1 MLLADCR
8 RTAGPMRDNREETIA
23 EQMTDPLLFLC
34 SPSLLSSS
42 SSAIPSSV
50 IDGNVLLTPTTSS
63 TPMSSSLRLKRRGKE
78 GRKERE
84 RERLAVCWFCLQ
96 QSLDA
101 SKRLRREETRR
112 KERKRQRLRS
122 DFAAG
127 GIASNGP
134 LDNGI
139 DGDEEKE
146 EDDDAEEEPRLK
158 YQRLGGSV
166 PSLLSNDAAASIAV
180 ADRVIALG
188 THDGTVHILDFQGNQ
203 VEYS

>member
-50 IDGNVLLTPTTSS
+50 IDGNVLLTPTT
-63 TPMSSSLRLKRRGKE
+63 
-78 GRKERE
+78 
-84 RERLAVCWFCLQ
+84 
-96 QSLDA
+96 
-101 SKRLRREETRR
+101 R

>member
-63 TPMSSSLRLKRRGKE
+63 TPMSSSLAVSSTV
-78 GRKERE
+78 
-84 RERLAVCWFCLQ
+84 AVCWFCLQ
-96 QSLDA
+96 ESLDA

-112 KERKRQRLRS
+112 KGKKRQRLRS

-134 LDNGI
+134 LDNGM
-139 DGDEEKE
+139 DGDEEE